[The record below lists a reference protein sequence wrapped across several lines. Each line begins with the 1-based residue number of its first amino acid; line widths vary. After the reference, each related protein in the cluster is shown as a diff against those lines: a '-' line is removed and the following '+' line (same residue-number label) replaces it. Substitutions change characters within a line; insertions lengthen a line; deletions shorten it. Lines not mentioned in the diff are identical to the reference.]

1 MMDLSALIG
10 KIDVFTTLDA
20 TQRDALAGL
29 TSIQYYQGG
38 SIIYHIEEPAQYVYA
53 LIYGRLSISN
63 NTDFYSYINRFEI
76 AGEIEILSGEAR
88 QTNLKVMRD
97 SMLLCIERDA
107 FLAFLNQ
114 HPTVLLALSQLII
127 RRTQVMLPVKQPMAK
142 GRTLAIIPVSADIP
156 ALYLAEALSH
166 QLHGWPS
173 VRLVTAAHVDALFG
187 EGVSQT
193 ALDYSA
199 ADIKLRHWLA
209 SLEEHHCYVLYA
221 ANNGHDGW
229 TIRCLNQADR
239 TLILA
244 EANRPPLELPL
255 SQILHAHPRV
265 SPIELVLLRSAGDPS
280 PYTLDWKKALH
291 ARAHYFV
298 HPWAK
303 SDISAL
309 ARQIT
314 SKGLGLVLGGGGARG
329 FAHIGLIRALEQLNI
344 PVDIVG
350 GTSMGAFVAALVAC
364 GFDSVEMT
372 HIAHETFVAR
382 NYLNDYTM
390 PRVSLI
396 RGQRF
401 HARLHAIF
409 GKRRIEELRHT
420 FYCISTNLTTGQPV
434 VHDQGELATWV
445 GSSMSVPGVAPPVA
459 WHENLLCDGGV
470 INNLPTDVMQNL
482 ERGTIIAS
490 NVSLHGDI
498 RAPGIGLE
506 EPDQSALLNWHKI
519 IKDKLIH
526 APRLAEILMRT
537 ATLASDTMIQN
548 ASIEKANLHI
558 KMPIDGIGM
567 FEWHRLDDLIE
578 LGYQHAL
585 EVLLPI
591 RDTLPE

>member
-1 MMDLSALIG
+1 MMDISAHLS
-10 KIDVFTTLDA
+10 KIDVFSSLNPE
-20 TQRDALAGL
+20 QCEELSNL
-29 TSIQYYQGG
+29 TSPQYFRGG
-38 SIIYHIEEPAQYVYA
+38 SVIYKTGDIAEFIYI
-53 LIYGRLSISN
+53 LIYGRLNISN
-63 NTDFYSYINRFEI
+63 DRDFSSYISRNEL
-76 AGEIEILSGEAR
+76 AGEIEVLSGTIR
-88 QTNLKVMRD
+88 QTNLNATRD
-97 SMLLCIERDA
+97 SMLLKIERGH
-107 FLAFLNQ
+107 FLKFITN
-114 HPTVLLALSQLII
+114 HPQVLLALSQLLIK
-127 RRTQVMLPVKQPMAK
+127 RTQVMLPQKQPMGK

-156 ALYLAEALSH
+156 ALYLAEALTN
-166 QLHGWPS
+166 QLEGWPN
-173 VRLVTAAHVDALFG
+173 VRLITAAHVDAVFG
-187 EGVSQT
+187 DGFSQT
-193 ALDYSA
+193 PLDYSPN
-199 ADIKLRHWLA
+199 DVKLRHWLA

-221 ANNGHDGW
+221 ANNGQDGW
-229 TIRCLNQADR
+229 TNRCLNQADR

-244 EANRPPLELPL
+244 EANRSPQQLPADNII
-255 SQILHAHPRV
+255 QTHQWT
-265 SPIELVLLRSAGDPS
+265 SPVELVLLRASGDPS
-280 PYTLDWKKALH
+280 PYTLHWKKALN

-298 HPWAK
+298 HPWATN
-303 SDISAL
+303 DISAL

-329 FAHIGLIRALEQLNI
+329 FAHIGLIRALEHLHI

-350 GTSMGAFVAALVAC
+350 GTSMGAFIAALVAC
-364 GFDSVEMT
+364 GFDSVEMA

-409 GKRRIEELRHT
+409 GKRRIEELRQT

-498 RAPGIGLE
+498 RAPGIGLD

-537 ATLASDTMIQN
+537 ATLASDTMIQD
-548 ASIEKANLHI
+548 ASIAKANLHI
-558 KMPIDGIGM
+558 KMPITGIGM

-591 RDTLPE
+591 RDTFPS

>member
-1 MMDLSALIG
+1 MMDISALIN
-10 KIDVFTTLDA
+10 KIDIFNSLNPQQSRDFASLA
-20 TQRDALAGL
+20 TV
-29 TSIQYYQGG
+29 QYFSGG
-38 SIIYHIEEPAQYVYA
+38 SIIYTIGEPAHSVYL
-53 LIYGRLSISN
+53 LIYGRLSISDGD
-63 NTDFYSYINRFEI
+63 DFSSYINRHEI
-76 AGEIEILSGEAR
+76 AGEIEVISGEPR
-88 QTNLKVMRD
+88 QTNLNAMRD
-97 SMLLCIERDA
+97 SMVLIIEREQ
-107 FLAFLNQ
+107 FLAFLANHSQ
-114 HPTVLLALSQLII
+114 VLLALSQLVIK
-127 RRTQVMLPVKQPMAK
+127 RTQVMLPQRQPMAK
-142 GRTLAIIPVSADIP
+142 GRTLAIIPVSEDIP
-156 ALYLAEALSH
+156 SLYLAEALSNH
-166 QLHGWPS
+166 LQGWPN
-173 VRLVTAAHVDALFG
+173 VRLITAMHVDAIFG
-187 EGVSQT
+187 EGFSQT
-193 ALDYSA
+193 PLDYSTD
-199 ADIKLRHWLA
+199 DIKLRHWLA

-221 ANNGHDGW
+221 ATNGQDGW

-244 EANRPPLELPL
+244 EASRPPQQPPL
-255 SQILHAHPRV
+255 SHILQAHPWIN
-265 SPIELVLLRSAGDPS
+265 PIELVLLRAAGTPS
-280 PYTLDWKKALH
+280 PYTLDWKTALN

-298 HPWAK
+298 HPWA
-303 SDISAL
+303 SNDISAL

-329 FAHIGLIRALEQLNI
+329 FAHIGLIRALEQLHI
-344 PVDIVG
+344 PIDIVG

-364 GFDSVEMT
+364 GFDSVEMA

-396 RGQRF
+396 RGERF

-445 GSSMSVPGVAPPVA
+445 GSSMSVPGVAPPIA

-498 RAPGIGLE
+498 SAPGIGLE

-567 FEWHRLDDLIE
+567 FEWSRLDELIE

-585 EVLLPI
+585 EVLIPI
-591 RDTLPE
+591 RDTFPK